1 MWTARYSSRC
11 AHVLAGKGAVFVFV
25 LHNRPK
31 AREELHR
38 SDRQLAPEGVVRV
51 DWNRERESGAR
62 TRVRRAYGSQAS
74 EVTTRLTDETCV
86 TPLRASLNRSSR
98 PRDLRTQPSAGRRPD
113 SILHTSIL
121 CILLENARAGRGK
134 KRGQRGEQ
142 RCSEALI

>member
-86 TPLRASLNRSSR
+86 TQGL
-98 PRDLRTQPSAGRRPD
+98 TQPLVAPARSTNTAECRPATRLDSPYVHFVYFVGECARWAWQKTRPAGR
-113 SILHTSIL
+113 
-121 CILLENARAGRGK
+121 A
-134 KRGQRGEQ
+134 
-142 RCSEALI
+142 AL